1 MRGISGVGGL
11 QVSFRDPGGC
21 VVHHKGRV
29 LRILAESG
37 LDDLTNYLESTTVA
51 RERAAGRAVPVRML
65 DGNEVAE
72 CRAEAEIGRVYDA
85 MGGVGIAEHE
95 PVHFPSYPHEWPAEM
110 LHEAGKLTLALAE
123 GLVDE
128 GLGLK
133 DATPLNV
140 LYQGPRPVFVDALSV
155 ERREP
160 GDARWLAYAQ
170 FVRTFILPLAVNRD
184 YGIPL
189 DQIFLA
195 RRDGLEPEDVYR
207 LLSPWRRLSG
217 AYFGLVTMPRLLG
230 DRRRVR
236 NPELYR
242 RKLDANVERACF
254 VMRGVL
260 RSLRKALDRVGP
272 REGSDSTWSGY
283 MTGNNNYSPVQFEFK
298 EKFVG
303 ESLRTTSPARVLDVG
318 CNNGHFSAMA
328 ARGGAEVV
336 ALDYDPVVV
345 GGVWRMAVAQGLNI
359 LPLVVNLTR
368 PSPAVGWRNGEC
380 RSFLGRAAG
389 YFDMVTM
396 LAVIHHMIVTERVP
410 LASVLEQAAE
420 LTTRR
425 LVIEYV
431 DPKDSMFRRLVRGR
445 EALHEGLTEEV
456 FERAAEER
464 FHVEEKAHIPGGE
477 RTMYR
482 LRRKE

>member
-1 MRGISGVGGL
+1 M
-11 QVSFRDPGGC
+11 QASFRDPGGC
-21 VVHHKGRV
+21 VINHKGRILRV
-29 LRILAESG
+29 LAASG
-37 LDDLTNYLESTTVA
+37 LDDLTNYLESATLSH
-51 RERAAGRAVPVRML
+51 ERAAGRAIPARL
-65 DGNEVAE
+65 LGPGEVSE
-72 CRAEAEIGRVYDA
+72 CRAEAGIARVFDA
-85 MGGVGIAEHE
+85 LGAVGIAEHE
-95 PVHFPSYPHEWPAEM
+95 PVQFPNYPHEWPAEM
-110 LHEAGKLTLALAE
+110 LLEAGRLTLTLAE

-140 LYQGPRPVFVDALSV
+140 LYRGPKPVFVDALSV

-217 AYFGLVTMPRLLG
+217 SYFGLVTMPRLLG
-230 DRRRVR
+230 DRRRAR
-236 NPELYR
+236 DPELYK
-242 RKLDANVERACF
+242 RKLDANVEKASY
-254 VMRGVL
+254 VMHGVL
-260 RSLRKALDRVGP
+260 RGLRRALDRVGP

-283 MTGNNNYSPVQFEFK
+283 MTGNNNYTPAQFEFK

-303 ESLRTTSPARVLDVG
+303 ESLRAAAPSRVLDVG
-318 CNNGHFSAMA
+318 CNNGHFSAIA
-328 ARGGAEVV
+328 ARNGAEVV

-359 LPLVVNLTR
+359 LPLVVNLAR
-368 PSPAVGWRNGEC
+368 PSPALGWRNGEC
-380 RSFLGRAAG
+380 RSFLSRAAG

-396 LAVIHHMIVTERVP
+396 LAVIHHMIVSERVP
-410 LASVLEQAAE
+410 LAGVLEQAAE
-420 LTTRR
+420 LTSKH

-445 EALHEGLTEEV
+445 EALHEGLTEEA
-456 FERAAEER
+456 FERAAGER
-464 FHVEEKAHIPGGE
+464 FLVEEKARIPGGE

-482 LRRKE
+482 LRRRG